1 MRSFL
6 FATISEMK
14 LTTSPRLNYLLGEMG
29 IFSYFQALEHL
40 PRRYESFL
48 YSDPSRLHHLEDKE
62 RVVLFGKVITTP
74 KTLRFQRLSNT
85 TFYFRDEFD
94 NDYKVVAWN
103 RPYLSKI
110 LNQEDSFTLQ
120 ASYDAKKHELSLLN
134 LKKGRIPKEEA
145 LVPVYSLPSEYPQH
159 SFSQLIQKALKECDG
174 KIYNHVPAIF
184 RNKYKLINRYDA
196 LKNTHFPMDMESIR
210 QGLRVLKYEEAL
222 LFSLKNQIIRKEN
235 KSLVAKGK
243 GYLDRKKLEAFIA
256 SLPYQLTNSQKKAV
270 EECVLDMEADSLM
283 YRLLQGDVGSGKTLV
298 AAILLYANY
307 LRGSQGAL
315 MAPTETLAKQHYETL
330 KKTFEG
336 TKVNVI
342 LLTGK
347 MDNETKRG
355 NLSDLEDGTADIAV
369 GTHSL
374 FSKSVHYAKL
384 GLAIIDEQ
392 HKFGVNQRTLLASK
406 GENADVLLMS
416 ATPIPRTLS
425 LTIYGD
431 LDVSTLNEF
440 PSKKRDIATKIARTA
455 SKTVQKDVQTSLESG
470 HRVYVVAPKI
480 EGDEEESNISV
491 KKVYETYEK
500 LYPNKV
506 ALLHGRQD
514 EEEKDAA
521 ILAFKTGLCPILVS
535 TQVIEVGVD
544 VKQADLMLIY
554 EPTHFALSSLHQLRG
569 RIGRDGS
576 PSKCYLLYDG
586 HDEEEL
592 DKLNVLVQTEDGF
605 KIAEEDLRRRGPG
618 ELLGVKQSGL
628 PDFHFVNLVKD
639 FKMLECAR
647 DDASYILN
655 HAQEPQFAY
664 ILKAAEEEIKESST
678 IKERSK

>member
-1 MRSFL
+1 
-6 FATISEMK
+6 
-14 LTTSPRLNYLLGEMG
+14 
-29 IFSYFQALEHL
+29 
-40 PRRYESFL
+40 
-48 YSDPSRLHHLEDKE
+48 
-62 RVVLFGKVITTP
+62 
-74 KTLRFQRLSNT
+74 
-85 TFYFRDEFD
+85 
-94 NDYKVVAWN
+94 
-103 RPYLSKI
+103 
-110 LNQEDSFTLQ
+110 
-120 ASYDAKKHELSLLN
+120 
-134 LKKGRIPKEEA
+134 
-145 LVPVYSLPSEYPQH
+145 
-159 SFSQLIQKALKECDG
+159 
-174 KIYNHVPAIF
+174 
-184 RNKYKLINRYDA
+184 
-196 LKNTHFPMDMESIR
+196 
-210 QGLRVLKYEEAL
+210 
-222 LFSLKNQIIRKEN
+222 
-235 KSLVAKGK
+235 
-243 GYLDRKKLEAFIA
+243 
-256 SLPYQLTNSQKKAV
+256 
-270 EECVLDMEADSLM
+270 
-283 YRLLQGDVGSGKTLV
+283 
-298 AAILLYANY
+298 
-307 LRGSQGAL
+307 

-355 NLSDLEDGTADIAV
+355 NLNDLEDGTADIAV

-480 EGDEEESNISV
+480 EGDEEESNISA

-521 ILAFKTGLCPILVS
+521 IIAFKSGLCPILVS

-576 PSKCYLLYDG
+576 SSKCYLLYDG
-586 HDEEEL
+586 RDEEEL

>member
-1 MRSFL
+1 
-6 FATISEMK
+6 
-14 LTTSPRLNYLLGEMG
+14 
-29 IFSYFQALEHL
+29 
-40 PRRYESFL
+40 
-48 YSDPSRLHHLEDKE
+48 
-62 RVVLFGKVITTP
+62 
-74 KTLRFQRLSNT
+74 
-85 TFYFRDEFD
+85 
-94 NDYKVVAWN
+94 
-103 RPYLSKI
+103 
-110 LNQEDSFTLQ
+110 
-120 ASYDAKKHELSLLN
+120 
-134 LKKGRIPKEEA
+134 
-145 LVPVYSLPSEYPQH
+145 
-159 SFSQLIQKALKECDG
+159 
-174 KIYNHVPAIF
+174 
-184 RNKYKLINRYDA
+184 
-196 LKNTHFPMDMESIR
+196 
-210 QGLRVLKYEEAL
+210 
-222 LFSLKNQIIRKEN
+222 
-235 KSLVAKGK
+235 
-243 GYLDRKKLEAFIA
+243 
-256 SLPYQLTNSQKKAV
+256 
-270 EECVLDMEADSLM
+270 
-283 YRLLQGDVGSGKTLV
+283 
-298 AAILLYANY
+298 
-307 LRGSQGAL
+307 
-315 MAPTETLAKQHYETL
+315 
-330 KKTFEG
+330 
-336 TKVNVI
+336 
-342 LLTGK
+342 
-347 MDNETKRG
+347 
-355 NLSDLEDGTADIAV
+355 
-369 GTHSL
+369 
-374 FSKSVHYAKL
+374 
-384 GLAIIDEQ
+384 
-392 HKFGVNQRTLLASK
+392 
-406 GENADVLLMS
+406 
-416 ATPIPRTLS
+416 
-425 LTIYGD
+425 

-440 PSKKRDIATKIARTA
+440 PSKKRDIATKIARTT
-455 SKTVQKDVQTSLESG
+455 SKTVQKDVQTSLDSG

-521 ILAFKTGLCPILVS
+521 IIAFKSGLCPILVS

-576 PSKCYLLYDG
+576 SSKCYLLYDG
-586 HDEEEL
+586 RDEEEL